1 MKSVKALREVP
12 SQAHLQ
18 GGCTAWRTR
27 LVVCRVGQEYITP
40 EGFLG
45 DMYLGK
51 PVWALGFEEHGMK
64 AGFSSSPFLPPP

>member
-27 LVVCRVGQEYITP
+27 LGCVQSGTGIHHSR
-40 EGFLG
+40 
-45 DMYLGK
+45 
-51 PVWALGFEEHGMK
+51 
-64 AGFSSSPFLPPP
+64 GFSRRYVPGEACVGSWL